1 MGSPQLWIISGVS
14 SDDMY
19 ELPRPSSIPIPNLSI
34 IDRNDRLDLVTLTFD
49 GIDELPPWRF
59 HHFKAGSIRMACEG
73 EPVQFVGFPGDAV
86 RLGAPAGILH
96 YSLRSQTVSG
106 VSHTKFVLHPKPSTL
121 HHVTPDGKEIGPQR
135 FPGMSGAPIFRTG
148 DVEPEL
154 VGVVSDLSSSG
165 LRRGGQC
172 YEMSDGDIYAT
183 HACFIQE
190 DGCIASP

>member
-1 MGSPQLWIISGVS
+1 
-14 SDDMY
+14 MY
-19 ELPRPSSIPIPNLSI
+19 ELPRPFSIPIPNLSI

-59 HHFKAGSIRMACEG
+59 HHFKAGSVRMACEG
-73 EPVQFVGFPGDAV
+73 EVAQFVGFPGDAV
-86 RLGAPAGILH
+86 RLGAPMRMLN
-96 YSLRSQTVSG
+96 YFLRSQTVSG
-106 VSHTKFVLHPKPSTL
+106 VSHTKFVLHPKPGTL

-135 FPGMSGAPIFRTG
+135 FPGMSGAPVFRTRDG
-148 DVEPEL
+148 KPEL
-154 VGVVSDLSSSG
+154 IGVVSDLSSSG

-183 HACFIQE
+183 HVCFIQE